1 MKNHMDSETMSLL
14 RRLGLNQYES
24 KVYFSLLKSGS
35 TSASEIGTLADIP
48 RPRTYDVLDKLEK
61 MGFITVQPGRPTKFR
76 AAAIDETFELM
87 KGKKED
93 EFRKSVSEIE
103 DIRVRLSEKVRTS
116 KDSKRDKEEYLWLI
130 RDRKNIHSKIE
141 NMINA
146 AKMSITI
153 STTANGLDR
162 KLSCFENA
170 LRKASKRGVSVK
182 IVSPSEDAACVKR
195 ASEFAEVIKKNS
207 NQRAVVTDN
216 DILLF
221 LTPETHEK
229 EVGTWI
235 RSPYMAKN
243 FRNLF

>member
-1 MKNHMDSETMSLL
+1 MDNETMGLL

-24 KVYFSLLKSGS
+24 KVYFSLLRSGS

-61 MGFITVQPGRPTKFR
+61 RGFITIQPGRPTKFK
-76 AAAIDETFELM
+76 AAALDETFELL
-87 KGKKED
+87 KSKKED
-93 EFRKSVSEIE
+93 EFKKSVNEIG
-103 DIRVRLSEKVRTS
+103 DIKVHLSDKLKNS
-116 KDSKRDKEEYLWLI
+116 KESKKDKDEYLWI
-130 RDRKNIHSKIE
+130 IKDRKNIHSKIE
-141 NMINA
+141 GMINS
-146 AKMSITI
+146 AKASIII

-162 KLSCFENA
+162 KMGCFEDA
-170 LRKASKRGVSVK
+170 LRKANKRGVSIK
-182 IVSPSEDAACVKR
+182 IITPSEDTVCVKR
-195 ASEFAEVIKKNS
+195 ASEFAEIIKRDS

-216 DILLF
+216 DVLLF

-243 FRNLF
+243 FRSLF